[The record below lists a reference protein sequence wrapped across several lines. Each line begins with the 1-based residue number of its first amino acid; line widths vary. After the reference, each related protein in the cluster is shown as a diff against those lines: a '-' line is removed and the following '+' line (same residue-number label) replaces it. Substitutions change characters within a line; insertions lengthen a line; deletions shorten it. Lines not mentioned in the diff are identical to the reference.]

1 MHDNSLQHHG
11 VKGQKWGVRRYQN
24 KDGSL
29 TTAGKHRQ
37 ASSKKESVKD
47 LSDDELRKRIK
58 RLQDEKTYKDLMK
71 SEEKQKLFDGK
82 KFVVDVLKRSG
93 ENIAT
98 QATTYAMGVA
108 VNKAFGKNIVNPKK
122 GQKDK

>member
-1 MHDNSLQHHG
+1 MDSNSLQHHG
-11 VKGQKWGVRRYQN
+11 IKGQKWGVRRYQN

-29 TTAGKHRQ
+29 TNAGKQRQ
-37 ASSKKESVKD
+37 ASTKESVKD

-98 QATTYAMGVA
+98 QATTYAMGAA
-108 VNKAFGKNIVNPKK
+108 VNKAFGKDIVNPKK